1 MEPLSDLHKLQHG
14 ALNHVVLSGSQP
26 YLRHIRAI
34 LNKAYDW
41 GYIQKKVPVKAY
53 KLGRRHPRVLSRKE
67 KIKIYSYSRNNNYE
81 MYRIIKFALW
91 TGARREEIFNLTW
104 QDIHGNMARL
114 IGKGDKE
121 RTIPLLPAAIRA
133 MGALKD
139 VGYVFWHPGDMDKIT
154 KEFKKIARACDIEDI
169 HLHNLRHTAATDML
183 SSGIRIEY
191 VQEMLGH
198 EDISTTMI
206 YTKILQKD
214 LKKEME
220 KMRF

>member
-1 MEPLSDLHKLQHG
+1 
-14 ALNHVVLSGSQP
+14 
-26 YLRHIRAI
+26 
-34 LNKAYDW
+34 
-41 GYIQKKVPVKAY
+41 
-53 KLGRRHPRVLSRKE
+53 
-67 KIKIYSYSRNNNYE
+67 

-91 TGARREEIFNLTW
+91 TGTRREEIYNLTW
-104 QDIHGNMARL
+104 QDIYGDMASV

-121 RTIPLLPAAIRA
+121 RTIHLLPAAIRA
-133 MGALKD
+133 MGSPKD
-139 VGYVFWHPGDMDKIT
+139 IGYVFWHPGDMDKIT
-154 KEFKKIARACDIEDI
+154 KEFKKIARACGIEDI
-169 HLHNLRHTAATDML
+169 HFHNLRHTAATDML

-198 EDISTTMI
+198 ENISTTMI